1 MRTIEEMPDRR
12 PALVLPALLMLV
24 AAACASGGPDD
35 ATGARPGSST
45 VASPTPHDPSPTGQ
59 GGGAGGSDRPVAE
72 VLRFS
77 APRLG
82 GGTIE
87 GVEFAGNDVAFWFW
101 APW

>member
-1 MRTIEEMPDRR
+1 
-12 PALVLPALLMLV
+12 MLV

-35 ATGARPGSST
+35 ATETGPGSSSVT
-45 VASPTPHDPSPTGQ
+45 SPTPQDPSPTDR
-59 GGGAGGSDRPVAE
+59 GGAGGSGRPVAE

-87 GVEFAGNDVAFWFW
+87 GVDFAGKDVAFWFW